1 MQNWLEMEVETRQRL
16 LKQKQREPTVTI
28 AIGLI
33 SKTTQ
38 FKKTRHSNITN
49 CTHNSVIV
57 MASDSQSTYGS
68 AKRVNPNKISEIE
81 FLNGKIMV
89 AQAGS
94 VEFGDKV
101 IEIMEKKAAVTKLE
115 EPETAAKIALES
127 LR

>member
-1 MQNWLEMEVETRQRL
+1 
-16 LKQKQREPTVTI
+16 
-28 AIGLI
+28 
-33 SKTTQ
+33 
-38 FKKTRHSNITN
+38 KKTRHSNITN

-127 LR
+127 LRELQNHLIDWHKLTVT